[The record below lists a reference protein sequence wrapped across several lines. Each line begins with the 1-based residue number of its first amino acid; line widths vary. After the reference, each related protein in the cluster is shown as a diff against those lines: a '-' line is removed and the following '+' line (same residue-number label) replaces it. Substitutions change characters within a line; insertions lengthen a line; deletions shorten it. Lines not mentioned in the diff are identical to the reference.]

1 MSMDYKRCLILIFST
16 NTVCESMAYRSLYH
30 IVCLFLVSSRQHRII
45 PIIPVVVLCLLSV
58 LLPRWAWCI
67 PLCLVPVGLEF

>member
-30 IVCLFLVSSRQHRII
+30 IVCVFLVSRRQHRII
-45 PIIPVVVLCLLSV
+45 PIIPCHGGG
-58 LLPRWAWCI
+58 
-67 PLCLVPVGLEF
+67 VG

>member
-30 IVCLFLVSSRQHRII
+30 IVCVFLVSRRQHRII
-45 PIIPVVVLCLLSV
+45 PIIPCHGGGGSIGGVALGGGYLRF
-58 LLPRWAWCI
+58 P
-67 PLCLVPVGLEF
+67 